1 MYLFEYA
8 EKDTVVY
15 EGSATSSRNVGFDP
29 ILEVRK
35 DMSDGG
41 GTKNI
46 SRILIKFD
54 LGEISSS
61 VVDGVI
67 PSDAKYYLNLYD
79 AGSRELRRDDTI
91 FAFPISASWSSSVS
105 TWDEG
110 DGRFDDNPESTQ
122 GCSWK
127 YVDGDLA
134 RQQNKWVSGS
144 SIEGPRWYS
153 GSAEQYSLESTASI
167 GKHSDTHDVRFDV
180 SGIVKNWIY
189 SGSTYVNHGFIVMRD
204 GNFGATDTGS
214 AEKDGIDRGHLKFFS
229 TETNTIFPP
238 RLEVEYDDSSFST
251 GSLLPLTGSGLEDA
265 VIYTK
270 NLRETYMEKSTPKIR
285 IGARERFAERAVST
299 QSPYSTVKY
308 LPSGSRDL
316 KDGAYYSIKDADSDF
331 TLVPFST
338 GSIISC
344 DSDGN
349 YFKVD
354 MNSFQVDR
362 VYKFIFKVI
371 SGSGTS
377 EGFTNLYDDNYTF
390 RVTK

>member
-1 MYLFEYA
+1 M
-8 EKDTVVY
+8 
-15 EGSATSSRNVGFDP
+15 
-29 ILEVRK
+29 
-35 DMSDGG
+35 
-41 GTKNI
+41 
-46 SRILIKFD
+46 
-54 LGEISSS
+54 
-61 VVDGVI
+61 
-67 PSDAKYYLNLYD
+67 
-79 AGSRELRRDDTI
+79 
-91 FAFPISASWSSSVS
+91 
-105 TWDEG
+105 
-110 DGRFDDNPESTQ
+110 
-122 GCSWK
+122 
-127 YVDGDLA
+127 
-134 RQQNKWVSGS
+134 
-144 SIEGPRWYS
+144 
-153 GSAEQYSLESTASI
+153 
-167 GKHSDTHDVRFDV
+167 
-180 SGIVKNWIY
+180 
-189 SGSTYVNHGFIVMRD
+189 NHGFIVMRD

-362 VYKFIFKVI
+362 VYKFVFKVI

>member
-1 MYLFEYA
+1 MHKYFFIT
-8 EKDTVVY
+8 KDNFINS
-15 EGSATSSRNVGFDP
+15 GSNGLTGEDFKDKNVGQDEVLELKKYYFNRELQGFTRLLIQFDTDEIKNYITSSN
-29 ILEVRK
+29 
-35 DMSDGG
+35 
-41 GTKNI
+41 
-46 SRILIKFD
+46 
-54 LGEISSS
+54 
-61 VVDGVI
+61 I
-67 PSDAKYYLNLYD
+67 PSDYKLSLRLYETE
-79 AGSRELRRDDTI
+79 GTSGLSENYTI
-91 FAFPISASWSSSVS
+91 VANPLTQS
-105 TWDEG
+105 WDEG
-110 DGRFDDNPESTQ
+110 IGKESDEPKTTQ

>member
-1 MYLFEYA
+1 MYYFEYPTTDTTLFEGG
-8 EKDTVVY
+8 V
-15 EGSATSSRNVGFDP
+15 TSSINTGHDE

-35 DMSDGG
+35 NMNSN
-41 GTKNI
+41 GTTI
-46 SRILIKFD
+46 SVSRILMKFD
-54 LGEISSS
+54 YSYISSS
-61 VVDGVI
+61 VQSGLI

-144 SIEGPRWYS
+144 SVEGPRWYS